1 MPSKRPSDSPFKKTS
16 QARRNRRWR
25 MVRNPLRT
33 SMRNQEEKTRETIT
47 EEKPK
52 VVECTLNLDSVAME
66 NTTQICAVF
75 GVPEDKKMAVYKWVK
90 AKKTNAVNELLNLYI
105 DEMAGR
111 M

>member
-1 MPSKRPSDSPFKKTS
+1 
-16 QARRNRRWR
+16 
-25 MVRNPLRT
+25 
-33 SMRNQEEKTRETIT
+33 
-47 EEKPK
+47 
-52 VVECTLNLDSVAME
+52 ME

-75 GVPEDKKMAVYKWVK
+75 GVPEDKKMTVYKWVK